1 MRLLEWQVVWSDDE
15 IGWEE
20 YGVEGQAHVA
30 INRWDRE
37 EPLPAKSA
45 IVGVLSVE
53 DAYATTEA
61 LKAKG
66 VRCAEVFH
74 IPEVVTYGT
83 FFDPDGNGWQFASS
97 QG

>member
-1 MRLLEWQVVWSDDE
+1 MIGIGRRSFTVRTLEWQVVWSDDE

-66 VRCAEVFH
+66 VRCAGVPHPGGGDVWDFL
-74 IPEVVTYGT
+74 
-83 FFDPDGNGWQFASS
+83 
-97 QG
+97 